1 MPKFA
6 VYGKV
11 VGTKF
16 LGYFVAET
24 AETAEEA
31 ADLAMESD
39 ESFVSICH
47 QCADQ
52 ISDPEIASVE
62 AEEVP
67 D

>member
-1 MPKFA
+1 

-16 LGYFVAET
+16 LGYFV